1 MAAGIPA
8 SRPVCLTGARHERT
22 LGQWHSRP
30 TPPPFRRTRSPGG
43 ILALLVMASGCAE
56 PARLER
62 YDDGAL
68 ARVSEWDGPL
78 LDGRDLRLHEDGS
91 PDRLGS
97 WVQGRR
103 TGLWLDWAPGSELIR
118 AEEWQAGV
126 HAGAPSGVDRGRSAR
141 VHGALDREP
150 PHGGVAAFGAG
161 GVLVRSRPTA
171 GPCSRSGGGCERRLA
186 RLETLF
192 ADLVPE
198 TLPLDPGVEP

>member
-1 MAAGIPA
+1 MAFSANASTVPAHAIP
-8 SRPVCLTGARHERT
+8 GA
-22 LGQWHSRP
+22 
-30 TPPPFRRTRSPGG
+30 

-103 TGLWLDWAPGSELIR
+103 TGLWLDWAPTGELIR
-118 AEEWQAGV
+118 AEEWRAGV
-126 HAGAPSGVDRGRSAR
+126 REGRHRGWTEDGQPEFMGRWTENLR
-141 VHGALDREP
+141 TGEWLT
-150 PHGGVAAFGAG
+150 FGAG
-161 GVLVRSRPTA
+161 GVPGALQTYREGTLLEERPA
-171 GPCSRSGGGCERRLA
+171 DASDLA

-198 TLPLDPGVEP
+198 ALPLDPGVEP